1 MIGWLRGIV
10 LEKGPGTVLLDV
22 NGVGY
27 RLAVPSPAVDEIGGP
42 GEEASFHVHTHVRE
56 DAILLFGFKSR
67 SELRLFEQVVGVSG
81 VGPKLALAILSHLTP
96 EAFARAVLH
105 GDSAA
110 LTKVPGIG
118 KKTAARIVL
127 ELKDRLAEQSSDGA
141 PGGGS
146 GPVPAG
152 SPREDAVAAL
162 MALGYT
168 QLEAEQAVKEAAAAS
183 DETDLSK
190 LVTAALRRLDR
201 TF

>member
-1 MIGWLRGIV
+1 MIGWLRGVV
-10 LEKGPGTVLLDV
+10 LEKAPGTVLLDV

-27 RLAVPSPAVDEIGGP
+27 RLAVPSRSVDEIGGP

-96 EAFARAVLH
+96 EAFARAVVQ
-105 GDSAA
+105 GDSSA
-110 LTKVPGIG
+110 LTRVPGIG

-127 ELKDRLAEQSSDGA
+127 ELKDRLAEQWGDGT
-141 PGGGS
+141 PGGVA
-146 GPVPAG
+146 GPVTAG
-152 SPREDAVAAL
+152 SAREDAVAAL

-168 QLEAEQAVKEAAAAS
+168 QLEAEQAVKEVAAS

>member
-1 MIGWLRGIV
+1 MIGWLRGVV
-10 LEKGPGTVLLDV
+10 LEKAPGTVLLDV

-27 RLAVPSPAVDEIGGP
+27 RLAVPSRSVDEIGGP

-96 EAFARAVLH
+96 ESFARAVVH
-105 GDSAA
+105 GDSSA

-127 ELKDRLAEQSSDGA
+127 ELKDRLAEQWSDGA
-141 PGGGS
+141 ARGEAR
-146 GPVPAG
+146 PVPAG
-152 SPREDAVAAL
+152 SLRADAVAAL

-168 QLEAEQAVKEAAAAS
+168 QPEAERAVSEAAAS
-183 DETDLSK
+183 DATDLSK